1 MGIDRKY
8 YTEAFKTLDEY
19 RHAEEDRAL
28 FEKNRIYR
36 QFPELSEIVKK
47 LSETTVAAAR
57 LALSGEQTAAD
68 SIKNIANINL
78 NLQARRKQ
86 IFQENNLD
94 IDIIKPNY
102 KCKSCNDTGYDKDGK
117 LCGCVKAIAGKLA
130 YDELNGST
138 PLEKCTFELFDV
150 NKYPENARN
159 IMQKI
164 FEFCKNYAYNFKKD
178 SQSILFLGNT
188 GLGKTHLSL
197 SIAGIVLEQGY
208 SVIYGSL
215 SNLLTKIE
223 REHFTENSTSTLESA
238 YNCDLLILDD
248 LGAEFATP
256 FTKSVV
262 YDIINTR
269 ILDSKPI
276 IISTNLS
283 VAELEKTYT
292 QRVVSRIFGCYRC
305 FNFLG
310 NDIRFEK

>member
-8 YTEAFKTLDEY
+8 YIAAFEMLDER
-19 RHAEEDRAL
+19 RHAEEDRARL
-28 FEKNRIYR
+28 EKNRIYN
-36 QFPELSEIVKK
+36 QLPELSEIEKK
-47 LSETTVAAAR
+47 LSETTIAAAR
-57 LALSGEQTAAD
+57 LALSGEQSAAD

-86 IFQENNLD
+86 IFIENNLD
-94 IDIIKPNY
+94 IADISPKY
-102 KCKSCNDTGYDKDGK
+102 QCDKCNDTGYNKDGK

-138 PLEKCTFELFDV
+138 PLEKCTFESFDI
-150 NKYPENARN
+150 NKYPVDVREV
-159 IMQKI
+159 MQKI
-164 FEFCKNYAYNFKKD
+164 FNFCKNYAYNFKKD
-178 SQSILFLGNT
+178 SHSMLFLGNT

-197 SIAGIVLEQGY
+197 SIAGVVLEQGY
-208 SVIYGSL
+208 NVIYGSL

-223 REHFTENSTSTLESA
+223 REHFTENSTSTLESV

-283 VAELEKTYT
+283 VNELEKTYT
-292 QRVVSRIFGCYRC
+292 QRVASRIFGCYRC
-305 FNFLG
+305 FEFLG